1 MTPKEIN
8 RDGSGHDRINRIKW
22 ADAMLADA
30 REMAAT
36 YAADPD
42 HGFAD
47 YADPDCTECHDP
59 GECGDHVY
67 VALIRDAANAYRR
80 AGLGLLAG
88 RVEYL
93 ADAVPLAWTA
103 FDEDNANT
111 EV

>member
-1 MTPKEIN
+1 MIPKEIK
-8 RDGSGHDRINRIKW
+8 RDNSGHGRINRIKW

-30 REMAAT
+30 REMAAI

-47 YADPDCTECHDP
+47 YADPDCTKCHDP

-67 VALIRDAANAYRR
+67 AALIRDAANAYRR
-80 AGLGLLAG
+80 AGLGHLAG

-103 FDEDNANT
+103 FDEAIATT
-111 EV
+111 EI

>member
-1 MTPKEIN
+1 MTPKELQRDN
-8 RDGSGHDRINRIKW
+8 RGYGRINRITW

-47 YADPDCTECHDP
+47 YADPDCTECQDP

-67 VALIRDAANAYRR
+67 SALIRDAAAAYRR
-80 AGLGLLAG
+80 AGLGLLAE
-88 RVEYL
+88 RVENL
-93 ADAVPLAWTA
+93 ADLVPLAWTV

>member
-1 MTPKEIN
+1 MIPNEIK
-8 RDGSGHDRINRIKW
+8 RDNSGHGRINRIKW
-22 ADAMLADA
+22 ADAMLAYA

-47 YADPDCTECHDP
+47 YANSECTECDNP
-59 GECGDHVY
+59 GVCGEHVY
-67 VALIRDAANAYRR
+67 TTLLRDAANAYRR
-80 AGLGLLAG
+80 AGLGLLAE
-88 RVEYL
+88 RVQHLE
-93 ADAVPLAWTA
+93 DVVPLAWTV

>member
-1 MTPKEIN
+1 MIPKELE
-8 RDGSGHDRINRIKW
+8 RDNSGHSRINRIKW
-22 ADAMLADA
+22 ADAMLDDA

-67 VALIRDAANAYRR
+67 AALIRDAANAYRR
-80 AGLGLLAG
+80 AGLGLLAE
-88 RVEYL
+88 RVENL
-93 ADAVPLAWTA
+93 ADLVPFAWTV
-103 FDEDNANT
+103 FDEANAKT